1 MPSKYID
8 VREYTVRA
16 HKRLLRT
23 RTYRFICKSCN
34 QASVRESYATMCPLY
49 CESCRPNK
57 KKVETVKQKKKP
69 QPMTYQSGE
78 DGGE

>member
-1 MPSKYID
+1 
-8 VREYTVRA
+8 
-16 HKRLLRT
+16 
-23 RTYRFICKSCN
+23 
-34 QASVRESYATMCPLY
+34 MCPLY